1 MTSGNTLV
9 ALLVLAALA
18 RSQDINLRGR
28 VLDRA
33 GLKPVAGAVVRL
45 QSRPE
50 AADTTGTDGRFS
62 IVRAATVI
70 LPDPR
75 PHPGQ
80 QVRPRLHLQTRPYFR
95 PDPATAPG
103 SQAEVPARDA
113 TGALNPG
120 SWTFSFLRPRDLS
133 PHQSGPAPGIP
144 AAKSTSADGLD
155 VSKPGL
161 ITRSVHVAEYDRDLG
176 DIVLEYPPR
185 KLGVGAPPIY
195 GSIPLFDGTRQTLDA
210 EWEHWMGTY
219 RIRNNLGPTPITWTL
234 LPDPVDDG
242 LTMRTCCRYQWGDE
256 DLVTRRRFRDFQVHL
271 EFNLVSPPRT
281 GTTAPGP
288 ANSGVYLQ
296 SLYEI
301 QIKDDYG
308 LEPLGDH
315 DAGAILNEFAAPKNL
330 GLPRGRWQA
339 YDITFRA
346 ARFRD
351 GKRVE
356 KARLT
361 MYWNGTLVH
370 QDRETA
376 NEHNTGVSSDS
387 LSDGPKGFKLQSEG
401 HDVRFRNV
409 WIKELDLAAPST
421 DVGY

>member
-1 MTSGNTLV
+1 MTTGNTLV
-9 ALLVLAALA
+9 GLLILAALA
-18 RSQDINLRGR
+18 RSQEINLRGR

-62 IVRAATVI
+62 IARSASAIRPQIRSLVRQAH
-70 LPDPR
+70 PR
-75 PHPGQ
+75 THPYFGPGQ
-80 QVRPRLHLQTRPYFR
+80 
-95 PDPATAPG
+95 ASAPG
-103 SQAEVPARDA
+103 SHAVPARDA
-113 TGALNPG
+113 SGALNPG
-120 SWTFSFLRPRDLS
+120 PWTYGFLRRRDMRTE
-133 PHQSGPAPGIP
+133 QQGRAAGIP
-144 AAKSTSADGLD
+144 SAKSALSDGLD
-155 VSKPGL
+155 VSRAGL
-161 ITRSVHVAEYDRDLG
+161 VTRSVNVPAYDRDLG

-185 KLGVGAPPIY
+185 KLGVGSPPIY
-195 GSIPLFDGTRQTLDA
+195 GSIPLFDGTRKSLDA
-210 EWEHWMGTY
+210 EWEHWMGAY

-234 LPDPVDDG
+234 LPDPVDTG
-242 LTMRTCCRYQWGDE
+242 LTLRTCCRYQWGDE

-281 GTTAPGP
+281 GTIAPGP

-308 LEPLGDH
+308 LEPLGNH
-315 DAGAILNEFAAPKNL
+315 DAGAILDEFAAPENL

-361 MYWNGTLVH
+361 MYWNGILVH
-370 QDRETA
+370 PDRETA
-376 NEHNTGVSSDS
+376 NEHNTGVSSDA

-401 HDVRFRNV
+401 HDVRFRNI
-409 WIKELDLAAPST
+409 WIKELDLVAPST
-421 DVGY
+421 DIGY